1 MSKMSKKRANDLN
14 GKEWARYSISVWNDI
29 SKTAEEKRMGH
40 PAMFPEM
47 LIRRLIN
54 CFTTSKELC
63 ILDPFMGSGTTLVAA
78 CNMGRRGIGFD
89 LNPEYVKFAQKRLT
103 EAVPATNGAF
113 EIYNADANEIP
124 HLVESGSIDLCITSP
139 PYWDILLRKRTAD
152 QKEVRNYGDE
162 KGDLGLIGDY
172 EQFLDA
178 LIQVFSG
185 VFLVLK
191 PGKYCI
197 VNVMDLRKKSNFYP
211 LHADLAQRMQ
221 ELGFIFDDM
230 IIWDRRQEYNN
241 LRPLG
246 YPAVFRINR
255 IHEFLL
261 IFKKPQEPQ

>member
-1 MSKMSKKRANDLN
+1 MSKKRANDLN

-47 LIRRLIN
+47 LIRRLIS

-124 HLVESGSIDLCITSP
+124 HLVESGSIDLRITSP

-211 LHADLAQRMQ
+211 LHADLARRMQ

-230 IIWDRRQEYNN
+230 ISWDRRQEYNN